1 MTNTRIPTISNTY
14 TTSTKRTNK
23 HHKRNI
29 SKAHIRGV
37 ILEVAE
43 KQCGGADKL
52 LTAISEN
59 RVRKETNDQGLT
71 LHFFPKQVIG
81 KRSEG
86 SRINSSSRTKEI
98 GKETHKALDDLVS
111 SLGWSIG
118 GCSNSQQAQTKT
130 YIDT

>member
-1 MTNTRIPTISNTY
+1 M
-14 TTSTKRTNK
+14 
-23 HHKRNI
+23 
-29 SKAHIRGV
+29 
-37 ILEVAE
+37 EVAE
-43 KQCGGADKL
+43 RECGGADRL
-52 LTAISEN
+52 LTAIAEN

-71 LHFFPKQVIG
+71 LYFFPKQVIG

-98 GKETHKALDDLVS
+98 NKDAHKAVDDLVS
-111 SLGWSIG
+111 NLGWSIG